1 MPLTRPFPSGLY
13 DAHEVEVL
21 TGFSQH
27 HNTAGARILRGSVDY
42 LLSGLF
48 VREAIDKIL
57 HSAYALQDDGTIH
70 GDFPNHLRLIDRLDG
85 DRVISEHQLALTSK
99 TDDPNPSHQFK
110 EAITIGAKTYERLWT
125 FQKAMGTSTLAT
137 IATSTLTTYEPLN
150 AGGQYVHT
158 LTTSTEIDGIYRY
171 KGSDHVHHTVIEER
185 KDPRSSRSTA
195 FTFKA
200 NILPNYDDSSD
211 ARETHSW
218 CTDHSYM
225 TTTWDHDLQGS
236 NSASERANP
245 SNNITAQVFQNKQK
259 HASGDRTGISMRD
272 MASDK
277 MDYLRLRRT
286 PQRGEHQDLI
296 KELIHE
302 TEKDGAISTTKH
314 IAIEMANNGSGS
326 CAILAEQDRPYTS
339 LY

>member
-1 MPLTRPFPSGLY
+1 MPLTKPFPSGLY

-21 TGFSQH
+21 TGFSRH
-27 HNTAGARILRGSVDY
+27 HNTMGARILNGSVDY

-48 VREAIDKIL
+48 VREAIAKIL
-57 HSAYALQDDGTIH
+57 HNSYALKDDGTIH
-70 GDFPNHLRLIDRLDG
+70 GDFPNSLRLIDKLDD

-99 TDDPNPSHQFK
+99 TDDPHPTHQFK
-110 EAITIGAKTYERLWT
+110 ETITIGARTYERLWT
-125 FQKAMGTSTLAT
+125 FQNG

-150 AGGQYVHT
+150 AGGHYVHT
-158 LTTSTEIDGIYRY
+158 LKSSTEIDGVYKY
-171 KGSDHVHHTVIEER
+171 KGPDHVHHTVMEEK
-185 KDPRSSRSTA
+185 KDPRSSRPT
-195 FTFKA
+195 TFIFSA
-200 NILPNYDDSSD
+200 DILPNPDDSSD
-211 ARETHSW
+211 AREAHSW

-245 SNNITAQVFQNKQK
+245 SNNITAKVFQNKLA
-259 HASGDRTGISMRD
+259 HSSGDITNIMMQDIPNDS
-272 MASDK
+272 
-277 MDYLRLRRT
+277 MDYLTVRRT
-286 PQRGEHQDLI
+286 RKKSTDGKYQDLI

-302 TEKDGAISTTKH
+302 TEKDGAISATKH